1 MAGHGIP
8 TLRTILCPV
17 DFSDQ
22 SQEALRWA
30 VAVAAQNRSRLI
42 VLTAV
47 DPLLAH
53 AAKARLNVDLPSAET
68 EPALRELVNATL
80 PPHASWAP
88 ETALDVRVGEASQV
102 ILEAAERERADLIV
116 MGTQGLG
123 GIRKLLLGST
133 TEQVLRGTR
142 TPLLAVP
149 VGGARIVGL
158 DPSQPRWHMETILI
172 ATDFSE
178 ASADA
183 VQWAAELAQ
192 RLSVRLVVAHV
203 VTQAEL
209 APPSESD
216 GAQGDDEQAAGARK
230 RLEELAAR
238 IPGSLERDTV
248 VAVGQPADA
257 IASIAKERHAGLIVV
272 GRTGQGGLLAPQPG
286 SIAYRVLSLAHVPVL
301 VVPPVKN
308 RS

>member
-1 MAGHGIP
+1 VAGHGIP

-30 VAVAAQNRSRLI
+30 IALAAQHQSRLT

-53 AAKARLNVDLPSAET
+53 AAKARLNVDLPSTET
-68 EPALRELVNATL
+68 EPALRELVNAAM
-80 PPHASWAP
+80 PAGASWAP
-88 ETALDVRVGEASQV
+88 ETAIDVRVGEASEV
-102 ILEAAERERADLIV
+102 ILEAADRERAELIV
-116 MGTQGLG
+116 LGTQGLG
-123 GIRKLLLGST
+123 GIRKLILGST
-133 TEQVLRGTR
+133 TERVLRATR

-149 VGGARIVGL
+149 AGGGHVVVL
-158 DPSQPRWHMETILI
+158 DPGGPRWNMETILI
-172 ATDFSE
+172 ATDFSK
-178 ASADA
+178 AAADA
-183 VQWAAELAQ
+183 VQWAADLAKE
-192 RLSVRLVVAHV
+192 LSVRLVFAHV

-209 APPSESD
+209 APPSDSD
-216 GAQGDDEQAAGARK
+216 GAQGDDEQAAEARK

-248 VAVGQPADA
+248 VTVGQPADS

-272 GRTGQGGLLAPQPG
+272 GLTGQGGLLAPKPG
-286 SIAYRVLSLAHVPVL
+286 SIAYRVMSLAHVPVL
-301 VVPPVKN
+301 VVPPHT
-308 RS
+308 SS

>member
-1 MAGHGIP
+1 MP
-8 TLRTILCPV
+8 TLRSILCPV

-22 SQEALRWA
+22 SKEALCWA
-30 VAVAAQNRSRLI
+30 IALATQHRSRLT

-47 DPLLAH
+47 DPLLAQ
-53 AAKARLNVDLPSAET
+53 AAKARLNLDLSSVET
-68 EPALRELVNATL
+68 EPALREFVKAAL
-80 PPHASWAP
+80 PAPASWAP
-88 ETALDVRVGEASQV
+88 ETAIDVREGEASEV
-102 ILEAAERERADLIV
+102 ILEAADRARADLIA

-133 TEQVLRGTR
+133 TERVLRGTR

-149 VGGARIVGL
+149 PGSAQIVVL
-158 DPSQPRWHMETILI
+158 DPSGPRWNMQTILM

-183 VQWAAELAQ
+183 VLWAADLAQ
-192 RLSVRLVVAHV
+192 QLSVRLVFAHI
-203 VTQAEL
+203 VTPAEL

-216 GAQGDDEQAAGARK
+216 GAQGDDERATDARK
-230 RLEELAAR
+230 RLDELSKR
-238 IPGSLERDTV
+238 TSGNLERDTV
-248 VAVGQPADA
+248 VAVGQPADS

-272 GRTGQGGLLAPQPG
+272 GLTGQGGVLAPQPG

-301 VVPPVKN
+301 VVPTHTRP
-308 RS
+308 